1 MAHETTNTTKI
12 EKYYINH
19 FDALNSISDKTREA
33 FKKINTDALIEVFG
47 TYDKTADK
55 DWLEG
60 SIETALD
67 EKDEA
72 KQIYNLAEILRL
84 EYIEASIS
92 DVKSIDNAFQNCND
106 ERQKKNISFTC
117 SHLLSS
123 LYDIDLFE
131 VAKELIARYKN
142 GTLFS
147 NRAN

>member
-55 DWLEG
+55 EWLEG
-60 SIETALD
+60 SIETALK
-67 EKDEA
+67 EKDKA
-72 KQIYNLAEILRL
+72 KQIYTLAETLRL
-84 EYIEASIS
+84 EYIEASLK
-92 DVKSIDNAFQNCND
+92 DVDDIAKTFRNCED
-106 ERQKKNISFTC
+106 KRQKNNVDFTC
-117 SHLLSS
+117 NYLTST
-123 LYDIDLFE
+123 LYNIDLFE

-147 NRAN
+147 NSAN